1 MRWKHSHESWSPYEK
16 RYNSLLSAC
25 TRANG
30 GWRNWRMVLVELFPC
45 EHKHEKEARLHY
57 WVEQLKPTLNHKPGP
72 KEYDEYVKTWA
83 KNGKRGARPRK
94 PKAGNYESDEEPA
107 EPLNFEL
114 RF

>member
-1 MRWKHSHESWSPYEK
+1 M
-16 RYNSLLSAC
+16 
-25 TRANG
+25 
-30 GWRNWRMVLVELFPC
+30 VELFPC

-72 KEYDEYVKTWA
+72 KEYDEYVKAWA
-83 KNGKRGARPRK
+83 KKGKRGARPRK
-94 PKAGNYESDEEPA
+94 PKADNYESDEEPA